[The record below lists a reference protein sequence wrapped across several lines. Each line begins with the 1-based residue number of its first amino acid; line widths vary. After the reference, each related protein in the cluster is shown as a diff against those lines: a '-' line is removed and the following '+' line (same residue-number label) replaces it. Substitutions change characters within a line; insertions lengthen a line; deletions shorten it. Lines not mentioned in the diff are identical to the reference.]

1 MSDILNYVTT
11 KKYIVTVYDHNDLD
25 AVYADLETAGKSPPN
40 TEILRDVHCEER
52 RPSSRNTVYKLCDWE
67 AAQLK
72 DDPRVKSVTVHPDEL
87 GIQAGLNYISQ
98 TSDNWN
104 KSTSTQS
111 TMKNFALLRCT
122 EGIQRAGWGSNGTT
136 TQTGTIQLSQSGKN
150 VDVVICDGDGL
161 TTNHPE
167 YSVNADGTGG
177 SRYVQY
183 NWFQHD
189 PTVKGIPPGNYSYFG
204 QDDHAS
210 HVAGTVAGNTQ
221 GWARSANIYNIF
233 YFAGATNDLNFPFVI
248 DYVRQFHSTK
258 AVNVT
263 TGRKNPTIVN
273 NSWGMSIFPGEWSF
287 NDITAVTYRGTRFT
301 PGGATTFLG
310 TSGVC
315 TTSTLLASLPNLEN
329 GGNRI
334 TTTGS
339 VAVVQGTVTSKPASW
354 TQTSDSSVVIQDTI
368 QPAAE
373 YVVTVN
379 TTADNVTMRVRSQ
392 LAAGAQ
398 SGVTTLSVR
407 VQILNAVGAT
417 VYDVTNGPFT
427 SVEGGTVSATV
438 DNTVTLS
445 TAGNYTINYLTSL
458 TQPQINPAVSFD
470 MLADINITAGNTS
483 ATVTSIGSSL
493 LGAASLTA
501 STTPT
506 VGGNDDG
513 YWTLSLPFNITY
525 LGVNYNQIFVGTNCY
540 VTFGNGSTVWS
551 SVSVT
556 NPALP
561 KIMWCA
567 RDNSVQ
573 RIYFG
578 VEGVAP
584 NRTYRVRQEGT
595 ATTSGTVGNPTMIS
609 EWTFYEAVPTRI
621 DLQTGINNAK
631 STGGT
636 FTTQQLNAW
645 GFIANQRVPVRVTA
659 LDDDLQDAYDEGI
672 IMTGAAGN
680 GRWKHEIPGGP
691 DWNNTF
697 EMGVRYPASVLEPYY
712 YMRGTSPTA
721 NDNTTVGTHDLP
733 AICVGA
739 IDITSTEQKVTFSD
753 CGAGV
758 DLFAP
763 GTSIISALPAGVGGV
778 ADPRN
783 ASFFIGKFSG
793 TSMASPQVCGVL
805 ACALETYP
813 TMNQE
818 QAKAYIL
825 GIAKTGQLTA
835 TVGGPTDG
843 QDLQGAANLYLFYR
857 IERKINGNMFPKINN
872 KQKPTAGAVFPRTKI
887 RRTT

>member
-1 MSDILNYVTT
+1 MSNVLDYVTT

-25 AVYADLETAGKSPPN
+25 AVYADLETVGIAPPN
-40 TEILRDVHCEER
+40 TEILRDVQCVDR
-52 RPSSRNTVYKLCDWE
+52 RPLSRNTVYKLCDWE
-67 AAQLK
+67 AAELK
-72 DDPRVKSVTVHPDEL
+72 KDSRVKSVTLHPDEL
-87 GIQAGLNYISQ
+87 GIQAGLNNISQ

-104 KSTSTQS
+104 KSNSTGS

-122 EGIQRAGWGSNGTT
+122 EGTQRAGWGSNGTT
-136 TQTGTIQLSQSGKN
+136 TQTGTIQLSQSGRN
-150 VDVVICDGDGL
+150 VDVVICDDDGL
-161 TTNHPE
+161 VVGHPE
-167 YSVNADGTGG
+167 YAVNADGTGG
-177 SRYVQY
+177 SRYIQY
-183 NWFQHD
+183 NWFQHN
-189 PTVKGIPPGNYSYFG
+189 PAVQGTAVSNYSYG
-204 QDDHAS
+204 VADHS
-210 HVAGTVAGNTQ
+210 THVAGTVAGNTQ
-221 GWARSANIYNIF
+221 GWARSANIYNIY
-233 YFAGATNDLNFPFVI
+233 YFAGAFDLTFPYVI

-258 AVNVT
+258 SVNVA

-273 NSWGMSIFPGEWSF
+273 NSWGMSIFPGEWAL

-301 PGGATTFLG
+301 PSGATTFLG
-310 TSGVC
+310 VSGVC

-334 TTTGS
+334 TTTGT

-354 TQTSDSSVVIQDTI
+354 TQTSNSSVVIQDTT

-392 LAAGAQ
+392 LAAGSQ

-407 VQILNAVGAT
+407 IQILNSSSAT
-417 VYDVTNGPFT
+417 VYDVTNGPFS
-427 SVEGGTVSATV
+427 SVEGGTVTATV
-438 DNTVTLS
+438 DETVTLS
-445 TAGNYTINYLTSL
+445 TAGNYTITYFTTL
-458 TQPQINPAVSFD
+458 TQPQNNPTRSFD
-470 MLADINITAGNTS
+470 MLADINITAGTTS

-506 VGGNDDG
+506 VGNNDDG
-513 YWTLSLPFNITY
+513 YWTLSLPFNISY
-525 LGVNYNQIFVGTNCY
+525 LGVTYNQIFVGTNCY
-540 VTFGNGSTVWS
+540 VTFTNGSVVYS
-551 SVSVT
+551 GVSVT

-567 RDNSVQ
+567 KDNSVQ
-573 RIYFG
+573 RIYYG
-578 VEGVAP
+578 VEGISP

-595 ATTSGTVGNPTMIS
+595 STISGTVGSPTMIS
-609 EWTFYEAVPTRI
+609 EWTFYEAVPSRI
-621 DLQTGINNAK
+621 DLQTGINSAK

-636 FTTQQLNAW
+636 FTTQQLNDW
-645 GFIANQRVPVRVTA
+645 GFIASQRIPVRVSA
-659 LDDDLQDAYDEGI
+659 LDDDLEDAYAEGI

-680 GRWKHEIPGGP
+680 GRWKHETPGGL

-697 EMGVRYPASVLEPYY
+697 EMATRYPASVAQPYY

-721 NDNTTVGTHDLP
+721 NDNTTVGTHNLP

-739 IDITSTEQKVTFSD
+739 VDITSTEQKVTFSD

-763 GTSIISALPAGVGGV
+763 GTSIMSALTSGVN
-778 ADPRN
+778 DPRN

-813 TMNQE
+813 TMNQT

-825 GIAKTGQLTA
+825 GIAKTAQLTA
-835 TVGGPTDG
+835 TNGGPTDG

-857 IERKINGNMFPKINN
+857 IERKISGTTFPKINN
-872 KQKPTAGAVFPRTKI
+872 RQKPTAGAVFPRTKI